1 MPIYRSRK
9 YDLKAIA
16 KTVLAEHGLET
27 NFPNE
32 VLLQVSQA
40 HELQKEN
47 AGDVR
52 DLTNLPWCSIDND
65 DSRDLDQI
73 SASEEL
79 GDGKIRV
86 WVAVADV
93 DALVPLSC
101 PVDKHAAKNT
111 TSIYTGLVTFP
122 MLPEGFSC
130 DLSSLNAHEGRAAIV
145 IEMVVDPTGA
155 LSDTKVYR
163 AWVKNKS
170 KLAYNAVAAWLEGQ
184 GPLPTAAAEVPG
196 MDAQLKMQDRAAQA
210 LRLRRYEG
218 GALDLETIKARPV
231 VDGDMVTDLV
241 AERQNRAQ
249 ELIED
254 LMVAANGITARFLND
269 KGYPTIRRV
278 VRSPERWQRIV
289 ELAGTMGEELPGEP
303 DSKALN
309 DFLMRQKAKDPFR
322 FPDLSLTVVKLMGR
336 GEYVPQAPGQ
346 TPIGHFGLAVKDYNH
361 STAPNRRYPDVIT
374 QRQIKAA
381 LQGGKAAYSLQEL
394 GPLGEHCTL
403 QEGEV
408 NKAERQVRKSAA
420 AILLEP
426 QVGRVFYGLVTGAS
440 PKGTW
445 VRIFKPPVEGRVVS
459 GEKGLDVGDRCQ
471 VKLLEVDV
479 LKGFIDFA
487 VERR

>member
-1 MPIYRSRK
+1 
-9 YDLKAIA
+9 
-16 KTVLAEHGLET
+16 
-27 NFPNE
+27 
-32 VLLQVSQA
+32 
-40 HELQKEN
+40 
-47 AGDVR
+47 
-52 DLTNLPWCSIDND
+52 
-65 DSRDLDQI
+65 
-73 SASEEL
+73 
-79 GDGKIRV
+79 
-86 WVAVADV
+86 
-93 DALVPLSC
+93 
-101 PVDKHAAKNT
+101 
-111 TSIYTGLVTFP
+111 
-122 MLPEGFSC
+122 
-130 DLSSLNAHEGRAAIV
+130 
-145 IEMVVDPTGA
+145 

-394 GPLGEHCTL
+394 GPLGEHCTI